1 MQGNM
6 AFSSW
11 RFGIFVAAAF
21 AAYYLPAFTNFQV
34 RLLVSAS
41 IFFYDYGQPELL
53 PLPLAALPGTR
64 LFLTLAFRNRAV
76 WMPAASCP
84 TKRMRGARAVSAE
97 PRSTSGAPPFTC
109 MLIM

>member
-1 MQGNM
+1 M

-64 LFLTLAFRNRAV
+64 LFLRPSGIALCGCRLQ
-76 WMPAASCP
+76 AAQP
-84 TKRMRGARAVSAE
+84 NA
-97 PRSTSGAPPFTC
+97 
-109 MLIM
+109 